1 MMNFNALPETQKLA
15 LFAFGEPDRI
25 GTESNLLIAAAMADK
40 PHISSLLSVLVDLL
54 ESNEMTDDDFTQ
66 LFWNIRSEI
75 NARMSRYEEAHLK
88 ITGELCEEYAWKGL
102 AKLRF
107 LGYFGHDQAKFTMKR
122 LAFVERA
129 MPDPELQSVVH
140 ELMSEIG
147 IMMVFNPEDY
157 PRMLRK
163 SRKFLEFAAE
173 DKVNKDLKK

>member
-88 ITGELCEEYAWKGL
+88 ITGELCEEYAWKGM

-129 MPDPELQSVVH
+129 MPDPELQRDRKSVV
-140 ELMSEIG
+140 
-147 IMMVFNPEDY
+147 
-157 PRMLRK
+157 
-163 SRKFLEFAAE
+163 
-173 DKVNKDLKK
+173 